1 MTEWLGLNEICI
13 KAFEDIY
20 SKEQQ
25 SATIRQGIMR
35 LLAWYEEILQEKK
48 SLRRQTSVLDS
59 FKSSSGTLA
68 SSPVLLNIGDD
79 DPVKPPT
86 VPEEGPQP

>member
-1 MTEWLGLNEICI
+1 MTEWLGLNKICS
-13 KAFEDIY
+13 KEFEDIY
-20 SKEQQ
+20 SKEQP

-35 LLAWYEEILQEKK
+35 LLAWYEEILQEKN

-68 SSPVLLNIGDD
+68 SSPVLLDIGDD
-79 DPVKPPT
+79 DPFNPPT
-86 VPEEGPQP
+86 VPEEGPPP